1 MRGIVNVE
9 ASKVRPLGQDG
20 EAVPRRGKWQPSR
33 AVLRV
38 RLHLALLL
46 LDLSCIFGSF
56 VLAGILYPSAAPD
69 HWLVI
74 ASAIA
79 PVYLATAFGS
89 RAYSTEVIV
98 NPGRGV
104 ARSMQALIAAAAA
117 VVFLAFSLKTA
128 EDFSRVIFAL
138 GITGSTI
145 SLVVVRTLFLHKARA
160 LLGGNPYTVVLITD
174 KAEAPAGDYTVV
186 LPASTFDPGEDCPI
200 MYDRLGA
207 ALKGVDRVVVD
218 CASDHRMAWV
228 NALQGANVQAE
239 ILAPEL
245 NAMTPMALA
254 RFGGAP
260 TIVVARGPLSLPDR
274 LLKRLFDLAIAGIA
288 LLLLAPLLLATALAI
303 AIESRGPI
311 LFVQTRI
318 GRGNQMF
325 RIFKFRS
332 MRAERTDGK
341 GNASTAREDDR
352 VTRVGR
358 FIRKTSID
366 ELPQLLNVLIGD
378 MSIVGPRPH
387 ALGSKAE
394 DQLFWEIDERYWHR
408 HGAKPG
414 LTGLAQVRGYR
425 GATDHRDDLTNRLKA
440 DLEYLHG
447 WSLWRDIKI
456 IAMTFGVLV
465 HKNAF

>member
-1 MRGIVNVE
+1 M
-9 ASKVRPLGQDG
+9 
-20 EAVPRRGKWQPSR
+20 
-33 AVLRV
+33 LRF
-38 RLHLALLL
+38 RLHLSLFL
-46 LDLSCIFGSF
+46 LDLTCIYASF
-56 VLAGILYPSAAPD
+56 FLAGLLYPNAGAD
-69 HWLVI
+69 HWIVI
-74 ASAIA
+74 GSSIA
-79 PVYLATAFGS
+79 TVYLATAFGA

-98 NPGRGV
+98 NPARGV
-104 ARSMQALIAAAAA
+104 ARSMQALIVAAAA
-117 VVFLAFSLKTA
+117 VVFLAFSLKSS
-128 EDFSRVIFAL
+128 EEFSRVIFAL
-138 GITGSTI
+138 GLTGSTI
-145 SLVVVRTLFLHKARA
+145 ALVVVRTIFLHQARSF
-160 LLGGNPYTVVLITD
+160 LGGSPYNVVLITD
-174 KAEAPAGDYTVV
+174 ATSPPSGEYSMV
-186 LPASTFDPGEDCPI
+186 LPTAAFDPGEDCPI
-200 MYDRLGA
+200 MYDRLATSLKA
-207 ALKGVDRVVVD
+207 ADRVIVD
-218 CASDHRMAWV
+218 CAPDNRMAWV
-228 NALQGANVQAE
+228 HALQGANIQAE

-245 NAMTPMALA
+245 NAITPIALA
-254 RFGGAP
+254 RFGDTP
-260 TIVVARGPLSLPDR
+260 TLIVAKGPLSLPDR

-288 LLLLAPLLLATALAI
+288 LLFLAPVLLATALAI

-332 MRAERTDGK
+332 MRAERSDGK
-341 GNASTAREDDR
+341 GDASTAREDDR

-440 DLEYLHG
+440 DLEYLHE